1 LVSAVPTTGRA
12 SHVECDAPPEAVA
25 TRALYERYA
34 NQIFSYCLHQ
44 LGSREDAEDAVQSTF
59 LNAFRGL
66 KRGVVPHIEQ
76 AWLFKI
82 AHNVCLSRRRSSWRR
97 SRIESPADFERAE
110 QTTAAPTR
118 RAEELIG
125 LQDALEVMPESQ
137 RRAIL
142 LREWQGLSYREIGE
156 ELELSQAAVETLIFR
171 ARRTLAQHLEK
182 APAETRPQRRRA
194 RASLDL
200 GALIGSLKSLFAGGA
215 AVKVASAAAVVA
227 VTATAVGVTEST
239 RTPAKS
245 AKASGARVTASS
257 TRRVQAQAP
266 SLRLASKVGGST
278 TRKLKLEAARSR
290 LLRTGGLP
298 VGVADRGAAPVAPS
312 TAETPKA
319 FAPAGTETSP
329 ETAAEA
335 SIGSSSDGRRATNQ
349 ATAKGRGQRQAG
361 GSSSQSSNARS
372 SRGNED
378 SRAADR
384 ASSPASEKSAGGPA
398 DTAKGGS
405 KGGQAPAEGTPGP
418 ATSGAAVG
426 DGQAKPAGENPPKVD
441 PGPGDQSS
449 NGAGN
454 EPNGNGGGSEAKG
467 QANPGN

>member
-12 SHVECDAPPEAVA
+12 SHVECDAPAEARA
-25 TRALYERYA
+25 TRELYERYA

-66 KRGVVPHIEQ
+66 KRGVVPQIEQ

-125 LQDALEVMPESQ
+125 LHDALEVMPESQ

-142 LREWQGLSYREIGE
+142 LREWQGLSYREISE

-194 RASLDL
+194 RASLDF
-200 GALIGSLKSLFAGGA
+200 GALIASLKALFAGGA
-215 AVKVASAAAVVA
+215 AVKVASAVAVVA

-239 RTPAKS
+239 RAPAKS
-245 AKASGARVTASS
+245 PKASGARVTASS
-257 TRRVQAQAP
+257 TSRVQAQAP
-266 SLRLASKVGGST
+266 SLRLASKAGGST
-278 TRKLKLEAARSR
+278 PTKQKSKAARSR

-298 VGVADRGAAPVAPS
+298 VGVADRGAAPVAPGM
-312 TAETPKA
+312 AETPKA
-319 FAPAGTETSP
+319 FGPAGTEAPT
-329 ETAAEA
+329 EEAVGA
-335 SIGSSSDGRRATNQ
+335 SIGSGLDGRQATNQ
-349 ATAKGRGQRQAG
+349 ATAKRRDQRQTG
-361 GSSSQSSNARS
+361 SSQSSNVRPT
-372 SRGNED
+372 RGNDD

-384 ASSPASEKSAGGPA
+384 ASSPASPKSAGSPT
-398 DTAKGGS
+398 DTAKGGAKDEQS
-405 KGGQAPAEGTPGP
+405 PTET
-418 ATSGAAVG
+418 TSGSANSSAAAVN
-426 DGQAKPAGENPPKVD
+426 GQDKPAGENPPKVD
-441 PGPGDQSS
+441 PAPGDQSS
-449 NGAGN
+449 NGGGN
-454 EPNGNGGGSEAKG
+454 EPNGNGGGGEAKG